1 MTLTLGE
8 KYVSYL
14 YDVMSNMYGV
24 MGNMSV
30 EIIDFVFLDDFVILN
45 INEDLETP
53 LLLERILLDS
63 ERPIIYVEINDH
75 IEIPR
80 QTSDLQCL

>member
-1 MTLTLGE
+1 MTLTLAE
-8 KYVSYL
+8 KYVSYM
-14 YDVMSNMYGV
+14 YDVMGNMYGV

-63 ERPIIYVEINDH
+63 ERAIIDVEIGDH
-75 IEIPR
+75 VEIPR